1 MEETVLE
8 KTARPGN
15 GAATQSAA
23 ARPEGAGALYGLR
36 VIDLTQFEA
45 GTSCTETLAWLGAE
59 VIKVEEPGKGEQGRG
74 ASTNAGMDSF
84 YFILLNA
91 NKRSVTANLRDE
103 RGKEILRD
111 LIRHGDVL
119 VENFGPGVIER
130 MGFGW
135 DEVQKLNPR
144 CVMAQIKGFGPDG
157 PYGKFLAFDM
167 IAQAAGGSLS
177 VTGERE
183 GRPLRP
189 GVNIGDTGAGI
200 HCATGILAALFE
212 RQFTGKGQRVEVCM
226 QDVVINFARN
236 TYAAQLLNNGEA
248 ARRNGNQSVL
258 AVTAPSEIYPC
269 KGGGRNDYCYI
280 YTSRATPTHWLRLLK
295 VIGREELAEDPRF
308 ADPVERYNNRKEVD
322 EVIADWTL
330 ERPKAEVMKLMGEAG
345 VPCGAVYDTKD
356 LSEDTYLRKRGM
368 FQEMDHPQRGKFV
381 IPVSPIQMSNAKNE
395 LKPSP
400 LLGAD
405 TDDEYGNLLGLE
417 PEKLE
422 ELRKEKVI

>member
-1 MEETVLE
+1 MLE
-8 KTARPGN
+8 KSPQKGN
-15 GAATQSAA
+15 GAATQPAQE
-23 ARPEGAGALYGLR
+23 RPDGAGALYGLR

-84 YFILLNA
+84 YFMLLNA
-91 NKRSVTANLRDE
+91 NKRSVTANLRSE
-103 RGKEILRD
+103 KGKEVLRQ
-111 LIRHGDVL
+111 LIRKGDVF
-119 VENFGPGVIER
+119 VSRTSGPGVIER

-135 DEVQKLNPR
+135 DVIHELNPR
-144 CVMAQIKGFGPDG
+144 MVFAQIKGFGPDG

-183 GRPLRP
+183 GRPIRP
-189 GVNIGDTGAGI
+189 GVNIGDTGAGV
-200 HCATGILAALFE
+200 HCAAGILAALFE

-236 TYAAQLLNNGEA
+236 TYAAQLLNGGQA

-269 KGGGRNDYCYI
+269 KGGGLNDYCYI

-322 EVIADWTL
+322 EAISEWT
-330 ERPKAEVMKLMGEAG
+330 RQRDKATVMKLLGEAG
-345 VPCGAVYDTKD
+345 VPAGAVYDTKD
-356 LSEDTYLRKRGM
+356 LSEDPYLRERGM
-368 FQEMDHPQRGKFV
+368 FQTVNHPQRGEFV
-381 IPVSPIQMSNAKNE
+381 MPVSPIQLSNSKTVCTS
-395 LKPSP
+395 SP

-405 TDDEYGNLLGLE
+405 TDEVYTDLLGLS
-417 PEKLE
+417 EKELT
-422 ELRKEKVI
+422 ELRNEKAI